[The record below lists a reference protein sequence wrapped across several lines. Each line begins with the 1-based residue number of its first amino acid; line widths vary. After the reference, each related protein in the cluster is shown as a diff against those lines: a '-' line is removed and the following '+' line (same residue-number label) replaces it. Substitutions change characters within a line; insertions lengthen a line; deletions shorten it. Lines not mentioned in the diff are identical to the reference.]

1 MLFRSTMMAIGL
13 ALGVL
18 YPLMDSIAEAM
29 FGEGAEQR
37 RAGPYHLIHAME
49 QVAEGKRDASALIWP
64 VFTFNPMLLSLG
76 QLAFNKKIFSGKQIY
91 HPDDSIGD
99 IAGDIGEY
107 AVKQVPQAS
116 PLISAGTEEGGAT
129 KLLARQ
135 LDIKAK
141 SQKDLER
148 EERARKYQERTKKGR
163 DTKRAKGTYTP

>member
-1 MLFRSTMMAIGL
+1 MLAIGV
-13 ALGVL
+13 AMGVM

-37 RAGPYHLIHAME
+37 RAGPFHLLHAGE
-49 QVAEGKRDASALIWP
+49 QVMSGEKDASALIWP

-76 QLAFNKKIFSGKQIY
+76 QLAANKKIYSGKSIY
-91 HPDDSIGD
+91 SPDDDIGD
-99 IAGDIGEY
+99 IASDIGQY
-107 AVKQVPQAS
+107 GVKQIPQAS
-116 PLISAGTEEGGAT
+116 PLLSATSEEEGAT
-129 KLLARQ
+129 KLLAKQ

-148 EERARKYQERTKKGR
+148 EERAKKYRERTKKGR